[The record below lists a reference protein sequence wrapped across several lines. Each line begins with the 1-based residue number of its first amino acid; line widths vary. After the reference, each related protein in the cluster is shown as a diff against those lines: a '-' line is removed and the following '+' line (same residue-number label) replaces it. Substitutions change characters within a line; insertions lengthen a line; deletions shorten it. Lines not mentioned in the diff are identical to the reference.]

1 MNNQK
6 TAIFALWVFNNE
18 EQRLIINNTMAT
30 MDHVID
36 ALYGYGFRD
45 NIPEFIF
52 SYLETEDTDWEF
64 FGEWSVTIEY
74 LGSK

>member
-1 MNNQK
+1 MNTQK
-6 TAIFALWVFNNE
+6 TAIFALCVFSHE
-18 EQRLIINNTMAT
+18 EQRLIINNNMAT

-45 NIPEFIF
+45 KIPEFIY
-52 SYLETEDTDWEF
+52 SYLETEVTDWEF
-64 FGEWSVTIEY
+64 IYEWSVSIEY

>member
-52 SYLETEDTDWEF
+52 SYLETEVTDWEV
-64 FGEWSVTIEY
+64 FGERSVTIEY